1 MSELTLKEV
10 LNSSVRYL
18 AEAGIST
25 PRQDAEILISHVL
38 GLSRV
43 DLYLDSYRTLTP
55 QEHQAVEE
63 LIRKRGQRYPLQY
76 LTGEVAF
83 RGLILRIEPGVF
95 IPRPETEL
103 LVECAV
109 EVLGSSEFRSS
120 IVRADSSCPLPVMNA
135 GRRTGSGSPVVLDV
149 GTGCGAIALSVA
161 REVKDCLVYALDIS
175 TQAIDLARFNARKL
189 GLEERIT
196 FLVGDFVQIT
206 PAELRGKVGL
216 VASNPPYIK
225 KSDIACLEP
234 EVRDYE
240 AAVIDGGRDGLAFF
254 RRLLPFAPEF
264 LAPGG
269 QLLLEIGEGQVQE
282 ILHLAEQ
289 TSLELV
295 GIHKDLGG
303 IDRIIQLKKK
313 GGQESGQRSSPSG
326 LFLKSRPRRSRWR
339 HGG

>member
-10 LNSSVRYL
+10 LSSSVQYL

-25 PRQDAEILISHVL
+25 ARQDAEILISHAL

-43 DLYLDSYRTLTP
+43 DLYLDFYRTLTP

-63 LIRKRGQRYPLQY
+63 FIRKRGQRYPLQY
-76 LTGEVAF
+76 LTGEVVF
-83 RGLILRIEPGVF
+83 RGLILRMEPGVF

-109 EVLGSSEFRSS
+109 EILGSSELRSS
-120 IVRADSSCPLPVMNA
+120 MVRRDSFPPSVVNADRLA
-135 GRRTGSGSPVVLDV
+135 GSESPVILDV
-149 GTGCGAIALSVA
+149 GTGCGAIALSLA
-161 REVKDCLVYALDIS
+161 REVKDCAVYGLDIS
-175 TQAIDLARFNARKL
+175 AQAIDLAHFNARKL

-206 PAELRGKVGL
+206 PSELRGKVDL

-225 KSDIACLEP
+225 KSDIAHLEP

-240 AAVIDGGRDGLAFF
+240 TAAIDGGRDGLAFF
-254 RRLLPFAPEF
+254 RRLLPFAQEF

-282 ILHLAEQ
+282 IVHLAEQ
-289 TSLELV
+289 SSFKLV
-295 GIHKDLGG
+295 GIHQDLGG
-303 IDRIIQLKKK
+303 IDRIIQLGK
-313 GGQESGQRSSPSG
+313 RV
-326 LFLKSRPRRSRWR
+326 L
-339 HGG
+339 

>member
-43 DLYLDSYRTLTP
+43 DLYLHFYRTLTP

-109 EVLGSSEFRSS
+109 EVLGSSELRSS
-120 IVRADSSCPLPVMNA
+120 MVRRDSFPLSVADA
-135 GRRTGSGSPVVLDV
+135 GRVAGSGSPVVLDV

-161 REVKDCLVYALDIS
+161 SEVKDCLVYALDIS
-175 TQAIDLARFNARKL
+175 TQAVDLARFNARKL
-189 GLEERIT
+189 GLEEKIT

-206 PAELRGKVGL
+206 PAELRGKVDL

-240 AAVIDGGRDGLAFF
+240 AAAIDGGRDGLAFF
-254 RRLLPFAPEF
+254 RRLLPFAQEF

-282 ILHLAEQ
+282 IVHLAEQ
-289 TSLELV
+289 TSFELV

-303 IDRIIQLKKK
+303 IDRIIQLGK
-313 GGQESGQRSSPSG
+313 R
-326 LFLKSRPRRSRWR
+326 FNY
-339 HGG
+339 H

>member
-43 DLYLDSYRTLTP
+43 DLYLDFYRTLTP

-135 GRRTGSGSPVVLDV
+135 GRLTSSASSLVLDV
-149 GTGCGAIALSVA
+149 GTGCGAIALSLA

-175 TQAIDLARFNARKL
+175 AQAIDLARFNARKL

-196 FLVGDFVQIT
+196 FLVGDFAQIT
-206 PAELRGKVGL
+206 PAELRGKVDL

-225 KSDIACLEP
+225 KSDITRLEP

-240 AAVIDGGRDGLAFF
+240 AAAIDGGKDGLAYF
-254 RRLLPFAPEF
+254 RRLLPFAQQF

-289 TSLELV
+289 TSFELV
-295 GIHKDLGG
+295 GIHQDLGG
-303 IDRIIQLKKK
+303 IDRIIQLGKVNYY
-313 GGQESGQRSSPSG
+313 
-326 LFLKSRPRRSRWR
+326 
-339 HGG
+339 